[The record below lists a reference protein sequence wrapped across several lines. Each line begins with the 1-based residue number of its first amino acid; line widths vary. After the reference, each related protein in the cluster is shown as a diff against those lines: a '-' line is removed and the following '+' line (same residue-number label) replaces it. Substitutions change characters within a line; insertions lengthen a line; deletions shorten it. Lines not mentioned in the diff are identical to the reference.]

1 LKLDHVQ
8 MLVLDEADEMLN
20 MGFLD
25 DIEDIIKQLPEA
37 RQTMLFS
44 ATMPPEIKRVG
55 VQFMHEPKHVKIKAK
70 ELTTDLIDQFY
81 VRSRDF
87 EKFDVMTRFFDV
99 QDPDLTIVFTRT
111 KRRVDEI
118 ASGLQARGY
127 NAAGIHGDLTQKR
140 RTQIMN
146 EFRHGKLDILVATDV
161 AARGID
167 INDVTHVYNYDI
179 PQDPDSYVHRVGRTG
194 RAGKHGVSMTFVT
207 PNEMDY
213 LREIEKLT
221 KVRMLPLKPPSDEE
235 ALVSQLGAAKETIA
249 DLINKTDTEKYAKTA
264 ESLLAQYDAE
274 DLVAALL
281 NDLTKDNNNQVPVKI
296 TPERPLP
303 KRGGKRHG
311 GGGYHHGGGNRRG
324 GNGGGGY
331 RHRQDRRG
339 NGGERGHGH
348 DSRNHDSRNHGGDRN
363 RHSNNGGRR
372 SEGGRGFTIRKKD

>member
-1 LKLDHVQ
+1 
-8 MLVLDEADEMLN
+8 
-20 MGFLD
+20 
-25 DIEDIIKQLPEA
+25 
-37 RQTMLFS
+37 
-44 ATMPPEIKRVG
+44 
-55 VQFMHEPKHVKIKAK
+55 
-70 ELTTDLIDQFY
+70 
-81 VRSRDF
+81 
-87 EKFDVMTRFFDV
+87 
-99 QDPDLTIVFTRT
+99 
-111 KRRVDEI
+111 
-118 ASGLQARGY
+118 
-127 NAAGIHGDLTQKR
+127 
-140 RTQIMN
+140 MN

-311 GGGYHHGGGNRRG
+311 GGGYHHGGNRRG

-339 NGGERGHGH
+339 NDRHGSRGH

-363 RHSNNGGRR
+363 HRSNSGRR

>member
-1 LKLDHVQ
+1 
-8 MLVLDEADEMLN
+8 
-20 MGFLD
+20 
-25 DIEDIIKQLPEA
+25 
-37 RQTMLFS
+37 
-44 ATMPPEIKRVG
+44 
-55 VQFMHEPKHVKIKAK
+55 
-70 ELTTDLIDQFY
+70 LIDQFY

-87 EKFDVMTRFFDV
+87 EKFDIMTRFFDV
-99 QDPDLTIVFTRT
+99 QSPDLTIVFTRT

-118 ASGLQARGY
+118 ASGLEARGY

-146 EFRHGKLDILVATDV
+146 DFRHGKLDILVATDV

-235 ALVSQLGAAKETIA
+235 AFVSQLGAAKETIA
-249 DLINKTDTEKYAKTA
+249 DLVNKADKEKYAKAA
-264 ESLLAQYDAE
+264 ESLLNEYDAE

-281 NDLTKDNNNQVPVKI
+281 SDVTKDDNNQVPVKI

-324 GNGGGGY
+324 GNGGVGY
-331 RHRQDRRG
+331 RGGHRSSDRHG
-339 NGGERGHGH
+339 NDRGHG
-348 DSRNHDSRNHGGDRN
+348 SRNHDSRNHSDN
-363 RHSNNGGRR
+363 RSHRSNNGGGRR
-372 SEGGRGFTIRKKD
+372 NEGGSRGFTIRKKD